1 MTLYEFKYIIE
12 EIISAYH
19 QNKYNLLMD
28 SINRILDCNLTSSI
42 EKMTSLTILL
52 EGLYKH
58 SWTLFSPEQ
67 LNNLRMIRWSNHY
80 GTPTVPFLLT
90 FSSQINQVCNSL
102 RSGGS
107 TLVNLE
113 ALKASHSYTI
123 DHINQVLVKPNSIF
137 EVAIPQLLQSN
148 EAFIKTH
155 NPLGGFVV
163 KPCDIISEQFL
174 LHAGQCYQ
182 NNGAVLEIGAGFGA
196 ASLLAGSKGV
206 KVFCNDISA
215 ENLAVVKQLHLNQTK
230 EGITASGDA
239 SEFILIP
246 GDFPDELL
254 SLPKKYFDAILISRV
269 LHFFKGEKIDKAV
282 SFAAKLL
289 KPGGKLYLICETP
302 YLKNWQRF
310 LPEYEKRLKN
320 NIEWPGEITNPTDYE
335 SSGRASSLPSFVHWM
350 TKEVLERTLERA
362 DLILDYSTYINR
374 KEQFPDDLILSQY
387 GKESVGIIGVRK
399 ITC

>member
-335 SSGRASSLPSFVHWM
+335 SSGRASSLTWSSNLRH
-350 TKEVLERTLERA
+350 T
-362 DLILDYSTYINR
+362 S
-374 KEQFPDDLILSQY
+374 
-387 GKESVGIIGVRK
+387 
-399 ITC
+399 